1 MNTLYKNSR
10 GNLRAFRAAATIGL
24 LSLSISC
31 TTAALLP
38 SVCETG
44 ECDAYITS
52 QYYKDDNG
60 YTHVDLDWDS
70 EYLPYFTIDIH
81 ATRTNPH
88 FYYNDQPVVSA
99 EFDTDTYYTIGDTLA
114 FTIPLYNPYQGL
126 ETYYGYPI
134 PVQDTIVYLSQFAG
148 MVFPVVQ
155 NDTRVYFSDDSN
167 GEFTTKRTVGP
178 IPPSLEGDT
187 ISVYMKVFWDAGLE
201 SVEKGNFIEK
211 YIIE

>member
-1 MNTLYKNSR
+1 MCKNSR
-10 GNLRAFRAAATIGL
+10 GNFRAFRAAAIIGFITTL
-24 LSLSISC
+24 ISC
-31 TTAALLP
+31 QPETLTP

-60 YTHVDLDWDS
+60 YTHVDLEWDS
-70 EYLPYFTIDIH
+70 EYLPYFTIDAH
-81 ATRTNPH
+81 ASRTNPH

-99 EFDTDTYYTIGDTLA
+99 EFDTDTYYTIGDSLA

-126 ETYYGYPI
+126 ETYYGFPI
-134 PVQDTIVYLSQFAG
+134 PVQDTIVYLNQFAG
-148 MVFPVVQ
+148 MVFPIVQ
-155 NDTRVYFSDDSN
+155 NDTRVYFSDDHN
-167 GEFTTKRTVGP
+167 QEFTTKRTVGP

-187 ISVYMKVFWDAGLE
+187 LTVYMKVLWDAGME
-201 SVEKGNFIEK
+201 SIVKDHYIEK